1 MPFSVRRYAGRTTQS
16 TDCAPYATVK
26 ARHKTDSIF
35 FENLKHK
42 LVTNQYQ
49 TDALKNEFNK
59 CWTYCSLIF
68 SVSSSFLSELHPI
81 QKELKI
87 F

>member
-1 MPFSVRRYAGRTTQS
+1 MLNRGTFVWMPFSVRRYAGRTTQS

-59 CWTYCSLIF
+59 C
-68 SVSSSFLSELHPI
+68 
-81 QKELKI
+81 
-87 F
+87 